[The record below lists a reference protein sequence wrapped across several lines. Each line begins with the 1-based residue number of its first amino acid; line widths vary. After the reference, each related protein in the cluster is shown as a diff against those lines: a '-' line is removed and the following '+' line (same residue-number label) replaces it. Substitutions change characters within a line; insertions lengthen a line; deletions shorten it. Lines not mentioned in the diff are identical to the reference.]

1 MTNTDVKLKDILVKV
16 LLVDKKEISDD
27 LSRKDVEEWDS
38 MSHLMLVSE
47 IESVF
52 KVALSDDDIIGIH
65 KVSDIKKILKKN
77 GMI

>member
-1 MTNTDVKLKDILVKV
+1 MTNTDVKLKDILAKV
-16 LLVDKKEISDD
+16 LLVDKNEISDD

-52 KVALSDDDIIGIH
+52 DVTLSDDDIIGIH
-65 KVSDIKKILKKN
+65 KVSDIKRILKKN
-77 GMI
+77 GVV